1 MDQPVNTIT
10 FKPDRTHLLAAALM
24 AGIMLLVVSAK
35 PLLLGWILLV
45 PLGFVYWVL
54 RSTTR
59 VDDTGITAS
68 NAFGKQTHIPW
79 EKIEGIGFKRA
90 QAYVQTTYGTTIS
103 LPGVSFNHLPQL
115 EQASTGRI
123 PDALTRGRE
132 AADNKVVIVHKDG
145 HQFLM
150 SKEEYEAHR
159 APEKHEASADT
170 HSGDP
175 DSAESTDGSDSQ
187 E

>member
-35 PLLLGWILLV
+35 PLLLGWILLA
-45 PLGFVYWVL
+45 PIGFVYWVL

-59 VDDTGITAS
+59 VDDAGITAS
-68 NAFGKQTHIPW
+68 SAFGKQTHISW

-90 QAYVQTTYGTTIS
+90 QAYVQTTDGTTIS

-145 HQFLM
+145 HQVLM
-150 SKEEYEAHR
+150 SKEEYQAHHTHK
-159 APEKHEASADT
+159 KHEASADT
-170 HSGDP
+170 HSVNP
-175 DSAESTDGSDSQ
+175 DSTENTDDSDSQ
-187 E
+187 